1 MNNHTKGLRLN
12 SYYSNMN
19 NKCKM
24 GTREWKE
31 RVFLKFKD
39 TVPIFKSK
47 NSKETWSIFS
57 LKLTIWPELYRVN
70 LTYVPESESKQ
81 KGGKKESKREVPTW
95 VHEKASGHKNI
106 IFENKNG
113 KTSKFIATNHVALTP
128 RMMKKLGRDTYIYS
142 SVTVKLVTCRSV
154 CIHTH
159 THTNIHSFILTTM
172 LL

>member
-1 MNNHTKGLRLN
+1 MFSCG
-12 SYYSNMN
+12 SNFYVLGIPENQIHM
-19 NKCKM
+19 
-24 GTREWKE
+24 
-31 RVFLKFKD
+31 
-39 TVPIFKSK
+39 
-47 NSKETWSIFS
+47 SI
-57 LKLTIWPELYRVN
+57 LPL
-70 LTYVPESESKQ
+70 
-81 KGGKKESKREVPTW
+81 
-95 VHEKASGHKNI
+95 NI

-128 RMMKKLGRDTYIYS
+128 RMMKKLGRDTYVYS